1 MTIMRI
7 KAPQPSMCGYTH
19 QARLESGTRWKSQ
32 RFHVRYERVT
42 KTMALFRVSL
52 QVQEHFAANRY
63 SRKFLMR

>member
-32 RFHVRYERVT
+32 RFHVRHERVT
-42 KTMALFRVSL
+42 KTMALFRV
-52 QVQEHFAANRY
+52 
-63 SRKFLMR
+63 FL